1 MTFDE
6 YQKEAVKFAIYPD
19 DARLLYP
26 LTLLAEEAGEA
37 VGKIAKHL
45 RGDGA
50 IDFRGLEKELGDV
63 LWALANVADDMGS
76 SLSIIARQN
85 LEKLEDRK
93 ARGVITGSGD
103 NR

>member
-1 MTFDE
+1 MNT
-6 YQKEAVKFAIYPD
+6 KKK
-19 DARLLYP
+19 RLSSP
-26 LTLLAEEAGEA
+26 SIQMMHVCFTHSLAEEAGEA